1 MLELRRDGAAPR
13 CENTSGSS
21 PTPAADDRMRGTM
34 RMYGAGPGRWSGR
47 GPQLQNLKK
56 NESNLPLA
64 AVDAVRAGD
73 REAVRQYG
81 NLLTVLA
88 DIARATVCAEP
99 GNVLMAA
106 TSAPSN

>member
-1 MLELRRDGAAPR
+1 MLELRRDGARASVR
-13 CENTSGSS
+13 KYERILAYAGT
-21 PTPAADDRMRGTM
+21 DDRMRATM
-34 RMYGAGPGRWSGR
+34 RMFGAGPGRWSGR

-56 NESNLPLA
+56 NEGNLPLA

-88 DIARATVCAEP
+88 DIARATVCAVS
-99 GNVLMAA
+99 GHC
-106 TSAPSN
+106 